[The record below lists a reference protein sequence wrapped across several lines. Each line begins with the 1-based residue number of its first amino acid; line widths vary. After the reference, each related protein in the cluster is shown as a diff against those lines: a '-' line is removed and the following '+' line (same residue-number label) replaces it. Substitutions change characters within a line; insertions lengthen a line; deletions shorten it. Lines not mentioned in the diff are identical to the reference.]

1 MSVPA
6 AQMPGAD
13 ANFGFILSPPQRQRV
28 ARILDGMVD
37 GLAQSSGVLT
47 DRAGRIVEIARKPV
61 GVQLPAI
68 SALAAG
74 CFATTAELAKEL
86 GEEEYALQF
95 QHENDQQVYIWPVA
109 DRALLVVMLRG
120 SAAIETLE
128 GRLNGTMG
136 QELAGVIKEAREPM
150 KAVPPPRITPPELPV
165 ELRQRTRALTA
176 LIMDLQAKRPKEFTT
191 EINAGLLH
199 SRESLVQA
207 LSKRDWRRAWEIC
220 EGTRQWLL
228 SVMHLSTAQDV
239 GQVLIRLYRD
249 VFNQMNAS
257 IATAASP
264 ERMKILYASFWRF
277 LARQHP
283 TVFVSERFLTPAGVD
298 VPGLWEAARGKV
310 PDSMALAVQFV
321 PAMDG
326 LVRELLRVIYLSKG
340 KEGRDAAI
348 AGASAI
354 LKTYNLELLPYGL
367 ESLAGREWLLIPG
380 TAAPG
385 A

>member
-1 MSVPA
+1 MSTPA
-6 AQMPGAD
+6 AQAPGAD
-13 ANFGFILSPPQRQRV
+13 ANFGFLLSPPQRQQV
-28 ARILDGMVD
+28 ARLLDGMVD
-37 GLAQSSGVLT
+37 GLASSSGVLT

-74 CFATTAELAKEL
+74 CFATTHELAKEL
-86 GEEEYALQF
+86 GEDEYALLF

-120 SAAIETLE
+120 AAAVETLE

-136 QELAGVIKEAREPM
+136 QELAGVVSAAREPV
-150 KAVPPPRITPPELPV
+150 KAVPPPRITPPELPA

-176 LIMDLQAKRPKEFTT
+176 LIMDLQAKRPKDFTA
-191 EINAGLLH
+191 EVNAGLLR
-199 SRESLVQA
+199 SRESLVQS
-207 LSKRDWRRAWEIC
+207 LSKRDWRKAWEIC

-228 SVMHLSTAQDV
+228 SEMRLSTAQDV

-249 VFNQMNAS
+249 VFGHLHAA
-257 IATAASP
+257 IATAASA
-264 ERMKILYASFWRF
+264 ERVKILYASFWRF

-283 TVFVSERFLTPAGVD
+283 TVFVSERFLSPTGVD
-298 VPGLWEAARGKV
+298 VPGLWEAARVKV
-310 PDSMALAVQFV
+310 PDSMALAVEFV

-354 LKTYNLELLPYGL
+354 LKQYNLELLPYGL
-367 ESLAGREWLLIPG
+367 ESTAGREWLLIPG
-380 TAAPG
+380 AGPAA
-385 A
+385 

>member
-1 MSVPA
+1 MSVPGA
-6 AQMPGAD
+6 TAQGGAD
-13 ANFGFILSPPQRQRV
+13 ANFGFLLSAPQRQQV
-28 ARILDGMVD
+28 ARLLDGMVD

-86 GEEEYALQF
+86 GEQEYSLLF
-95 QHENDQQVYIWPVA
+95 QHENDQQVYIWPVG

-120 SAAIETLE
+120 GPAVETLE

-136 QELAGVIKEAREPM
+136 QELASVVMSAREPA
-150 KAVPPPRITPPELPV
+150 KVVPPPRIAPPELPA

-176 LIMDLQAKRPKEFTT
+176 LIMDLQSKRPKEFTA
-191 EINAGLLH
+191 EVNAGLLH

-207 LSKRDWRRAWEIC
+207 LSRRDWRKAWEIC

-228 SVMHLSTAQDV
+228 SVMRLSTAQDV

-249 VFNQMNAS
+249 VFTHFNTTLSA
-257 IATAASP
+257 AASP
-264 ERMKILYASFWRF
+264 ERLKILYASFWRF

-283 TVFVSERFLTPAGVD
+283 TVFVSERFLTPTGVD
-298 VPGLWEAARGKV
+298 VPGLWEAARMKV
-310 PDSMALAVQFV
+310 PDSMALAVEFV

-348 AGASAI
+348 AGASTI
-354 LKTYNLELLPYGL
+354 LKNYNLELLPYGL
-367 ESLAGREWLLIPG
+367 ESLAGREWQLIPG
-380 TAAPG
+380 NTPSA
-385 A
+385 